1 MFCRELRLRTESI
14 RLPGEE
20 TPALDCVAAESAA
33 FWAHDKQYLRTQ
45 FHGAF
50 LREIYSGR

>member
-50 LREIYSGR
+50 LPGIR